1 MSSTEPVVRTPP
13 SHAVVIDGKGHLL
26 GRLASTVAKQLLN
39 GQKIV
44 VVRCEAL
51 NISGEFFRAK
61 LKYHAYLR
69 KITRFN
75 PTRGGPFHFRAP
87 SRILYKAVRGMIP
100 HKTARGAAAME
111 RLKVFEGVPP
121 PYDKKKRVVVPQAL
135 RVLRLRPGRKYC
147 TVGRLSHEVGWKYQD
162 VVARLE
168 ERRKVKSS
176 AYYERKKAARRQ
188 LVQAQKSAG
197 VSDQTKSQLAQVVI
211 SVAEDRIM
219 SGAVSRLSGLLGHFV
234 PGAEQRVNFHT
245 LSPTSFL
252 PRAAAIEPEAEAI
265 HHVTANNQVL
275 RRTYAETADRA
286 RGLAY
291 YLKKH
296 GFKRVG
302 VLCPNT
308 PAFLE
313 SIFGIA
319 AAGAVNVAVNYRLKE
334 DDIAYIFMHSDVE
347 AIIVDQ
353 EFLSLLQSYR
363 ASKPNIPIIVDMDT
377 DATEGELSGPFDE
390 AVLEGL
396 TYDLDTGAKGWP
408 GLEAQAA
415 SEDDV
420 IALAYTSGTTARPKG
435 VEYTHRGCY
444 LAAVG
449 NVIESGLNSHRDRCR
464 YLWTLPM
471 FHACGWTFPW
481 AVTAVRGTHYC
492 LRKIDYPQIWKLLK
506 QEHITHFNAAPTVNT
521 LLCNSKEAEPLPEP
535 VHVTVAASPPTP
547 HLFEQMTNLNLHPV
561 HVYGMTETYGP
572 ITKGY
577 YLPAWDN
584 LPSSERYKKMA
595 RQGHGFVTSLPVRVI
610 KTDVA
615 EGTVIDVARDGKEIG
630 EIVFVGNICARGYY
644 KDPDATRKLFAG
656 GVLHSG
662 DLAVWHADGSIQI
675 QDRAK
680 DIIISGGENISSVAL
695 ESMLVTHP
703 DILEAGVVAVPDSHW
718 GERPKAFVTVKPGK
732 SLTGSEVID
741 WARNASDISKFMIP
755 REVEVVAELPKTSTG
770 KVRKNILRDWAKGAN
785 RS

>member
-1 MSSTEPVVRTPP
+1 MSAIEPV
-13 SHAVVIDGKGHLL
+13 VVIDGKGHLL

-69 KITRFN
+69 KMTRFN

-87 SRILYKAVRGMIP
+87 SRIFYKAVRGMIP

-188 LVQAQKSAG
+188 LVHAQKSAG
-197 VSDQTKSQLAQVVI
+197 
-211 SVAEDRIM
+211 
-219 SGAVSRLSGLLGHFV
+219 
-234 PGAEQRVNFHT
+234 
-245 LSPTSFL
+245 
-252 PRAAAIEPEAEAI
+252 AEAI
-265 HHVTANNQVL
+265 YHITSDGQEL
-275 RRTYAETADRA
+275 RRTYLEFADRA

-291 YLKKH
+291 FLKKR

-302 VLCPNT
+302 ILCPNT

-313 SIFGIA
+313 SIFGIG
-319 AAGAVNVAVNYRLKE
+319 AAGAVNIAVNYRLKE
-334 DDIAYIFMHSDVE
+334 DDIAYIFTHSE
-347 AIIVDQ
+347 AEVIIVDK
-353 EFLSLLQSYR
+353 EFLPLLRVYKE
-363 ASKPNIPIIVDMDT
+363 AKPETPIIVDTDT
-377 DATEGELSGPFDE
+377 DAAEGQLSGPFDE

-396 TYDLDTGAKGWP
+396 KYDIATGNKGWE
-408 GLEAQAA
+408 GLQAQAG

-420 IALAYTSGTTARPKG
+420 VALAYTSGTTSRPKG
-435 VEYTHRGCY
+435 VEYTNRGAY
-444 LAAVG
+444 LAALG
-449 NVIESGLNSHRDRCR
+449 NVVESGLNVFNGRCR
-464 YLWTLPM
+464 YLWILPM
-471 FHACGWTFPW
+471 FHAVGWTFPW
-481 AVTAVRGTHYC
+481 AVTAARGTHYC
-492 LRKIDYPQIWKLLK
+492 LRKVDYGQIWKLFK
-506 QEHITHFNAAPTVNT
+506 KEGITHFNAAPTVNT
-521 LLCNSKEAEPLPEP
+521 LLCNHPDAEPLSTP
-535 VHVTVAASPPTP
+535 VIVQVAGSPPTP
-547 HLFEQMTNLNLHPV
+547 HLFEQMTSLNLRPV

-572 ITKGY
+572 TTRCY
-577 YLPAWDN
+577 MLPAWDQ
-584 LPSSERYKKMA
+584 LPRDEKFRRMA
-595 RQGHGFVTSLPVRVI
+595 RQGHGFLTSLPTRVI
-610 KTDVA
+610 KTDVP
-615 EGTVIDVARDGKEIG
+615 EGTIIDVKQDGKEIG
-630 EIVFVGNICARGYY
+630 EIAFVGNLCAQGYY
-644 KDPDATRKLFAG
+644 KDAEATRKLFAG

-662 DLAVWHADGSIQI
+662 DLAVWHPDGAIQI
-675 QDRAK
+675 LDRAK

-703 DILEAGVVAVPDSHW
+703 DILEVGVVAVPDTHW
-718 GERPKAFVTVKPGK
+718 GERPKAFVTTKQGRHLEGK
-732 SLTGSEVID
+732 EVID
-741 WARNASDISKFMIP
+741 WARNQSQISKFMLP

-770 KVRKNILRDWAKGAN
+770 KIRKNVLRDWAKGAP
-785 RS
+785 R